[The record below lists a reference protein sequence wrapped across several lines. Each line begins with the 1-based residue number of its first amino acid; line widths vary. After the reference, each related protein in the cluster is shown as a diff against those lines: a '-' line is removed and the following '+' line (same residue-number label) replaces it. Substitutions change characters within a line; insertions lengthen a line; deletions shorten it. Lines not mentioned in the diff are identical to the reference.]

1 MMKNTT
7 KSNITISQALE
18 RIAKSGDKY
27 LIVVNNQNQLIG
39 TLVDGDLRRAIISK
53 KNLDDTI
60 EEIYN
65 KNPFYLVEENFDFKN
80 VKKILLKKKINFAPV
95 VDKNKKVLNSISL
108 IDLLSD
114 KEIINKHIDV
124 PVVIMAGGIGSR
136 LEPFTKILPKP
147 LIPINNKPVIEH
159 IIDSFL
165 KFGIKN
171 FFFSINYKSKILKYY
186 FKEYKLKFKLFFLEE
201 KKPLGTAGSLFYLKN
216 RIDQVFFLTNS
227 DIILHID
234 YKDLYIFH
242 KKNKYDITLVTA
254 AKEFQVSYGVCIL
267 NKNGSFKNI
276 KEKPKFNFF
285 TNTGVYVL
293 NKSIINL
300 ITENKKIDM
309 DELIRLAKLKKKKIG
324 IFPISDHQ
332 WVDIG
337 QWNEYQKAV
346 NQLKNF

>member
-1 MMKNTT
+1 MLKNST

-114 KEIINKHIDV
+114 KEILNKHIDV

-171 FFFSINYKSKILKYY
+171 FFLSINYKSKILKYY
-186 FKEYKLKFKLFFLEE
+186 FKEYKPKFKLFFLEE
-201 KKPLGTAGSLFYLKN
+201 KKPLGTAGSLIYLKN
-216 RIDQVFFLTNS
+216 TIDQVFFLTNS